1 MKFPKLRHAGLC
13 NILIFLPA
21 LFLFFAIGF
30 NIPLA
35 NWGTPKWVL
44 ALNFLLGCAV
54 SLGYLIL
61 GAFPLLYADQVFF
74 LLREWK
80 RSSLEYR
87 TGRNGHGRSAIQAAI
102 LRRCRR
108 WGKPVEGTED
118 ISAFYRNRGC
128 VGTRFY
134 SAVSWRAAVCSVP
147 HLDADTLRRCRAKAR
162 LALGRAPEPRPSFLT
177 PRAARREPKMIAPVL
192 IVLADTL
199 DEELKRVPYKQDE
212 LRLCFVDCTNGA
224 YYFDCRRD
232 YYDIGAM
239 EKPKN
244 GFQVQAI
251 RRLIFGG
258 RLPKGPAELRTELP
272 PDTDPEQPF
281 WTFYAGLF
289 AAVKGAFHDAHHE
302 RRKMLRRLRPG
313 EIRMGEYALY
323 CGLGDRVAVLTYT
336 EKEGKKHLLLE
347 KDLAAY
353 GTSGKSR
360 TRRRWITPEEQKSCR
375 ARLESWLVAEG
386 YRFEAETEK

>member
-61 GAFPLLYADQVFF
+61 GAFPLLCADQVFF
-74 LLREWK
+74 CC
-80 RSSLEYR
+80 
-87 TGRNGHGRSAIQAAI
+87 GR
-102 LRRCRR
+102 
-108 WGKPVEGTED
+108 K
-118 ISAFYRNRGC
+118 AFQPGI
-128 VGTRFY
+128 
-134 SAVSWRAAVCSVP
+134 P
-147 HLDADTLRRCRAKAR
+147 H
-162 LALGRAPEPRPSFLT
+162 
-177 PRAARREPKMIAPVL
+177 
-192 IVLADTL
+192 
-199 DEELKRVPYKQDE
+199 
-212 LRLCFVDCTNGA
+212 
-224 YYFDCRRD
+224 
-232 YYDIGAM
+232 
-239 EKPKN
+239 
-244 GFQVQAI
+244 
-251 RRLIFGG
+251 
-258 RLPKGPAELRTELP
+258 
-272 PDTDPEQPF
+272 
-281 WTFYAGLF
+281 W
-289 AAVKGAFHDAHHE
+289 
-302 RRKMLRRLRPG
+302 PG

-336 EKEGKKHLLLE
+336 KQEEKKHLLLE

-360 TRRRWITPEEQKSCR
+360 TRRRRITPEEQKSCR

>member
-87 TGRNGHGRSAIQAAI
+87 TGRARSEWA
-102 LRRCRR
+102 
-108 WGKPVEGTED
+108 
-118 ISAFYRNRGC
+118 S
-128 VGTRFY
+128 
-134 SAVSWRAAVCSVP
+134 
-147 HLDADTLRRCRAKAR
+147 
-162 LALGRAPEPRPSFLT
+162 
-177 PRAARREPKMIAPVL
+177 
-192 IVLADTL
+192 
-199 DEELKRVPYKQDE
+199 
-212 LRLCFVDCTNGA
+212 
-224 YYFDCRRD
+224 
-232 YYDIGAM
+232 
-239 EKPKN
+239 
-244 GFQVQAI
+244 
-251 RRLIFGG
+251 
-258 RLPKGPAELRTELP
+258 
-272 PDTDPEQPF
+272 
-281 WTFYAGLF
+281 
-289 AAVKGAFHDAHHE
+289 
-302 RRKMLRRLRPG
+302 ML
-313 EIRMGEYALY
+313 LY

-336 EKEGKKHLLLE
+336 KQEGKKHLLLE

-360 TRRRWITPEEQKSCR
+360 TRRRRITPEEQKSCR

>member
-21 LFLFFAIGF
+21 LLLLFAIGF

-61 GAFPLLYADQVFF
+61 GAFPLLCADQVFF
-74 LLREWK
+74 PAAGVEALQP
-80 RSSLEYR
+80 
-87 TGRNGHGRSAIQAAI
+87 GIPHG
-102 LRRCRR
+102 
-108 WGKPVEGTED
+108 
-118 ISAFYRNRGC
+118 
-128 VGTRFY
+128 
-134 SAVSWRAAVCSVP
+134 
-147 HLDADTLRRCRAKAR
+147 
-162 LALGRAPEPRPSFLT
+162 
-177 PRAARREPKMIAPVL
+177 
-192 IVLADTL
+192 
-199 DEELKRVPYKQDE
+199 
-212 LRLCFVDCTNGA
+212 
-224 YYFDCRRD
+224 
-232 YYDIGAM
+232 
-239 EKPKN
+239 
-244 GFQVQAI
+244 
-251 RRLIFGG
+251 
-258 RLPKGPAELRTELP
+258 
-272 PDTDPEQPF
+272 
-281 WTFYAGLF
+281 
-289 AAVKGAFHDAHHE
+289 
-302 RRKMLRRLRPG
+302 PG

-336 EKEGKKHLLLE
+336 KQEGKKHLLLE

-360 TRRRWITPEEQKSCR
+360 TRRRRITPEEQKSCR

>member
-61 GAFPLLYADQVFF
+61 GAFPLLCADQFF
-74 LLREWK
+74 FPAAGVEALQP
-80 RSSLEYR
+80 
-87 TGRNGHGRSAIQAAI
+87 GIPHG
-102 LRRCRR
+102 
-108 WGKPVEGTED
+108 
-118 ISAFYRNRGC
+118 
-128 VGTRFY
+128 
-134 SAVSWRAAVCSVP
+134 
-147 HLDADTLRRCRAKAR
+147 
-162 LALGRAPEPRPSFLT
+162 
-177 PRAARREPKMIAPVL
+177 
-192 IVLADTL
+192 
-199 DEELKRVPYKQDE
+199 
-212 LRLCFVDCTNGA
+212 
-224 YYFDCRRD
+224 
-232 YYDIGAM
+232 
-239 EKPKN
+239 
-244 GFQVQAI
+244 
-251 RRLIFGG
+251 
-258 RLPKGPAELRTELP
+258 
-272 PDTDPEQPF
+272 
-281 WTFYAGLF
+281 
-289 AAVKGAFHDAHHE
+289 
-302 RRKMLRRLRPG
+302 PG

-336 EKEGKKHLLLE
+336 KQEGKKHLLLE

-360 TRRRWITPEEQKSCR
+360 TRRRRITPEEQKSCR
-375 ARLESWLVAEG
+375 ARIESWLVAEG

>member
-1 MKFPKLRHAGLC
+1 MKFPKFRHAGLC

-74 LLREWK
+74 P
-80 RSSLEYR
+80 
-87 TGRNGHGRSAIQAAI
+87 AA
-102 LRRCRR
+102 
-108 WGKPVEGTED
+108 E
-118 ISAFYRNRGC
+118 AFQPGI
-128 VGTRFY
+128 
-134 SAVSWRAAVCSVP
+134 P
-147 HLDADTLRRCRAKAR
+147 H
-162 LALGRAPEPRPSFLT
+162 
-177 PRAARREPKMIAPVL
+177 
-192 IVLADTL
+192 
-199 DEELKRVPYKQDE
+199 
-212 LRLCFVDCTNGA
+212 
-224 YYFDCRRD
+224 
-232 YYDIGAM
+232 
-239 EKPKN
+239 
-244 GFQVQAI
+244 
-251 RRLIFGG
+251 
-258 RLPKGPAELRTELP
+258 
-272 PDTDPEQPF
+272 
-281 WTFYAGLF
+281 W
-289 AAVKGAFHDAHHE
+289 
-302 RRKMLRRLRPG
+302 PG

-336 EKEGKKHLLLE
+336 KQEGKKHLLLE

-360 TRRRWITPEEQKSCR
+360 TRRRRITPEEQKSCR

>member
-61 GAFPLLYADQVFF
+61 GAFPLLCTDQVFF
-74 LLREWK
+74 PAAGVEALQP
-80 RSSLEYR
+80 
-87 TGRNGHGRSAIQAAI
+87 GIPHG
-102 LRRCRR
+102 
-108 WGKPVEGTED
+108 
-118 ISAFYRNRGC
+118 
-128 VGTRFY
+128 
-134 SAVSWRAAVCSVP
+134 
-147 HLDADTLRRCRAKAR
+147 
-162 LALGRAPEPRPSFLT
+162 
-177 PRAARREPKMIAPVL
+177 
-192 IVLADTL
+192 
-199 DEELKRVPYKQDE
+199 
-212 LRLCFVDCTNGA
+212 
-224 YYFDCRRD
+224 
-232 YYDIGAM
+232 
-239 EKPKN
+239 
-244 GFQVQAI
+244 
-251 RRLIFGG
+251 
-258 RLPKGPAELRTELP
+258 
-272 PDTDPEQPF
+272 
-281 WTFYAGLF
+281 
-289 AAVKGAFHDAHHE
+289 
-302 RRKMLRRLRPG
+302 PG

-336 EKEGKKHLLLE
+336 KQEGKKHLLLE
-347 KDLAAY
+347 KNPAAY

-375 ARLESWLVAEG
+375 ARIESWLVAEG